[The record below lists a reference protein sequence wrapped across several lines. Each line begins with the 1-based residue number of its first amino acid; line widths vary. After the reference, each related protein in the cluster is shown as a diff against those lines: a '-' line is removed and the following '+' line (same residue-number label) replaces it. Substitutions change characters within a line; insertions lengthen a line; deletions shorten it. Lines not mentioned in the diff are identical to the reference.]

1 MNAFSKL
8 DSNGNLK
15 LEAYSFV
22 DFLENFQEAIHN
34 GFMLDLVNNE
44 HYPQM
49 FGSVLHCVL
58 VPAGDVTV
66 EEIADDSTAPAD
78 TADDSTSETTDD
90 STSETADD
98 STTDEKQ
105 PIRKGRR
112 GRA

>member
-66 EEIADDSTAPAD
+66 EEIADDST
-78 TADDSTSETTDD
+78 
-90 STSETADD
+90 SETADE
-98 STTDEKQ
+98 STNETADEKQ